1 MPDVTSDSFMLAC
14 PTVPVIRGSEVRFSI
29 EEPLRVVQP
38 MDWPLAYVSCGEIA
52 PPQVLRTQ
60 WGISTAGPRYDSYTG
75 FRLGNA
81 RTNLTL
87 GARKT
92 YANADSP
99 ISPVEQQRVG
109 VAALTLGGR
118 VRFKYWNDHRFWW
131 WPMGDGGDQGDTAG
145 LQFAY
150 NLRPHELLT
159 RGWTFENVSLTLRLA
174 TGIPNRSSAK
184 PMGDGAV
191 YSEVRFSD
199 VSRGD
204 LELRTELKSARAQR
218 LEIGI
223 LVNSGQIRHVTQNK
237 GVHDFLAIPQVPAND
252 RVDVMMYLRLT
263 NW

>member
-29 EEPLRVVQP
+29 EEPMRVVQP

-52 PPQVLRTQ
+52 PPQVRWQ
-60 WGISTAGPRYDSYTG
+60 WNIYTAGPRLDEYTG

-81 RTNLTL
+81 STNLTL
-87 GARKT
+87 GWRQT
-92 YANADSP
+92 HTNADSR
-99 ISPVEQQRVG
+99 IAPVEQQRVG

-118 VRFKYWNDHRFWW
+118 VRFKYWNDHQFWW
-131 WPMGDGGDQGDTAG
+131 WPMGDDGDQGDTAG

-150 NLRPHELLT
+150 NLRSHELVT

-174 TGIPNRSSAK
+174 TGIPNRNSGK
-184 PMGDGAV
+184 PMGDGEV

-199 VSRGD
+199 VNRGD
-204 LELRTELKSARAQR
+204 LELRSELKSMRAQK

-223 LVNSGQIRHVTQNK
+223 LVNSDDIRHATQDRA
-237 GVHDFLAIPQVPAND
+237 VHHTLGIPEFPRTG